1 MIVGFRHYNSLDQ
14 VPAIYF
20 EMLIQKN
27 NDFPNYDILFMNVSL
42 YNQSNTKKETKLEI
56 KCDINEDAYHP
67 NDANNKLY
75 FSKNTIDSP
84 ISEYSLLPPEVQSD
98 VTPTND
104 GTEID
109 VNNVSVDSNTV
120 EDAMKETTD
129 NNSKI
134 EVTSD
139 SGLTVEFAKKHGATH
154 LIRGLRAVSD
164 FEYEFQLASANEFI
178 DSKIDT
184 VFLMARGDKT
194 FISSSSIIT
203 MAKQGVDVSKL
214 VPDSVLKRLK

>member
-1 MIVGFRHYNSLDQ
+1 MKVAVYPGSFDPITNGHL
-14 VPAIYF
+14 
-20 EMLIQKN
+20 
-27 NDFPNYDILFMNVSL
+27 DILNRACSL
-42 YNQSNTKKETKLEI
+42 FDKVIVLV
-56 KCDINEDAYHP
+56 
-67 NDANNKLY
+67 ANNPHKSSN
-75 FSKNTIDSP
+75 FS
-84 ISEYSLLPPEVQSD
+84 
-98 VTPTND
+98 
-104 GTEID
+104 
-109 VNNVSVDSNTV
+109 V
-120 EDAMKETTD
+120 EDRVEMIKEAVN

-194 FISSSSIIT
+194 FISSSSITT

-214 VPDSVLKRLK
+214 VPDSVLRRLK

>member
-1 MIVGFRHYNSLDQ
+1 MKVAVYPGSFDPITNGHL
-14 VPAIYF
+14 
-20 EMLIQKN
+20 
-27 NDFPNYDILFMNVSL
+27 DILNRACSL
-42 YNQSNTKKETKLEI
+42 FDKVIVLV
-56 KCDINEDAYHP
+56 
-67 NDANNKLY
+67 ANNPHKSSN
-75 FSKNTIDSP
+75 FS
-84 ISEYSLLPPEVQSD
+84 
-98 VTPTND
+98 
-104 GTEID
+104 
-109 VNNVSVDSNTV
+109 V
-120 EDAMKETTD
+120 EDRVEMIKESIKD
-129 NNSKI
+129 NPKI
-134 EVTSD
+134 EVTCD

-214 VPDSVLKRLK
+214 VPNSVLKRLK